1 MSSMTYKDKKR
12 KTDHPVIFP
21 DNDEEKLNDTCG

>member
-12 KTDHPVIFP
+12 KAGQLV
-21 DNDEEKLNDTCG
+21 L

>member
-12 KTDHPVIFP
+12 KTDQHIKGNVLQHAT
-21 DNDEEKLNDTCG
+21 EKS